1 MSLSKVYKSGSYSGM
16 DVLTFAEFDDEA
28 GNGGGVKLAGRVCSQ
43 EEDWTPQKPQQAAAP
58 EAPQASEP
66 APDIQQELEQ
76 AYLKGIQA
84 GRDEAEQRIGSA
96 VTAFSQALEDIS
108 RLREAILKNSTDD
121 MLRLVMAI
129 VEQVIPTEISTNP
142 EIIHQ
147 TLKKALQAAVRSD
160 EYHIR
165 IHPDDFSVV
174 MEKKPLLLA
183 SISGLKNI
191 TVESDPS
198 ISRGGCL
205 VESQLGQV
213 DATIETQLTEIW
225 QKIAHAAQD

>member
-1 MSLSKVYKSGSYSGM
+1 MSLSKVYKSGSCSTL
-16 DVLTFAEFDDEA
+16 DTLTFAEFE
-28 GNGGGVKLAGRVCSQ
+28 GEGGEGGGLLAGQNHVQ
-43 EEDWTPQKPQQAAAP
+43 EEAWAPTPNAEPQPTSAQT
-58 EAPQASEP
+58 QP
-66 APDIQQELEQ
+66 APVQNIQQELEQ
-76 AYLKGIQA
+76 AYLQGVQA
-84 GRDEAEQRIGSA
+84 GRDEVEQRVGTA
-96 VTAFSQALEDIS
+96 VKAFSQAVEDIS

-142 EIIHQ
+142 DIIHH

-165 IHPDDFSVV
+165 IHPDDFTVV

-191 TVESDPS
+191 TVEADPS
-198 ISRGGCL
+198 IKRGGCL

-213 DATIETQLTEIW
+213 DATIETQLSEIW
-225 QKIAHAAQD
+225 QKIAHAAQDD

>member
-28 GNGGGVKLAGRVCSQ
+28 GNGGGVKLAGRACGQ
-43 EEDWTPQKPQQAAAP
+43 EEAWTPQQAVAP
-58 EAPQASEP
+58 EAPQVSEP
-66 APDIQQELEQ
+66 APNIQQELEQ

-129 VEQVIPTEISTNP
+129 VEQVIPTEITTNP
-142 EIIHQ
+142 DIIHQ